1 MDGPAG
7 QRHRPAPLW
16 QPQRQKAAAGRPSG
30 PDRPNGHWSRR
41 RVPALCLHRR
51 GRPPDAPRPGGNHPY
66 PAAQT
71 GRDCMSASPCTVG
84 GGPGEGPS
92 PRGILCGH
100 RPLSGDGGAGDSRG
114 HPNGVP
120 GELFRAGQGQNL
132 LRRSGRPGL
141 FRRSA
146 AHGRIAQPRATGR
159 GPVHHGQHP
168 GRDRGDWC
176 HGRHLYHRP

>member
-7 QRHRPAPLW
+7 QRHRPAPLR
-16 QPQRQKAAAGRPSG
+16 QTQRQKAVAGCAPG
-30 PDRPNGHWSRR
+30 PDWTDGHRGR
-41 RVPALCLHRR
+41 GRVPALCLHRR

-71 GRDCMSASPCTVG
+71 GRDCMSASPCAIDRG
-84 GGPGEGPS
+84 AGEGPS

-120 GELFRAGQGQNL
+120 GELFRAGRWKDL
-132 LRRSGRPGL
+132 LRRFGRPGL

-146 AHGRIAQPRATGR
+146 AYRGIAQPRATGR
-159 GPVHHGQHP
+159 GFVHHGQHP
-168 GRDRGDWC
+168 GRNRGYWC